1 MLGEHNR
8 PADETMTMTTDWN
21 PYLNSQAFSLRS
33 FESND
38 STAMMR
44 QPELSQ
50 RASELTLKE
59 EEEEQQQKEKKT
71 NLKEVR
77 SICLCVAV

>member
-21 PYLNSQAFSLRS
+21 PYLSSQAFSLRS

-50 RASELTLKE
+50 RASL
-59 EEEEQQQKEKKT
+59 
-71 NLKEVR
+71 R
-77 SICLCVAV
+77 